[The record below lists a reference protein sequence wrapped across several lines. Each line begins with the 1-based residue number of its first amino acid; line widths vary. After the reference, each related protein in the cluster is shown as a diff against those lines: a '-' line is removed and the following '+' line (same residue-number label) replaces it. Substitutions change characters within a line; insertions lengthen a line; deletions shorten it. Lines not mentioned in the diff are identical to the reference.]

1 MLAVSNRQQEVRAR
15 PVPWGPRASQDFGAS
30 QLGQQGV
37 PPRLNYFVS
46 RSITRPEPSQRLQGL
61 SEAQAEEVPAE
72 FADKYVLRRMLG
84 KGSFGVVRSVI
95 DVNTGL
101 EWAAKIM
108 PKKMNDKDPAR
119 ILKRLREEVRL
130 QSDSPLQHSHTVIV
144 DYPSSVSF

>member
-1 MLAVSNRQQEVRAR
+1 MLAVSNRQQEARAR
-15 PVPWGPRASQDFGAS
+15 PVPWGPKANQEFSHS

-37 PPRLNYFVS
+37 PPRLSYFVS

-61 SEAQAEEVPAE
+61 PEAQAEAVPAG
-72 FADKYVLRRMLG
+72 FADTYVLRRMLG

-119 ILKRLREEVRL
+119 ILTRLREEVGL
-130 QSDSPLQHSHTVIV
+130 ESDPRVTLSHTVIV
-144 DYPSSVSF
+144 DYPGSV